1 MKNVKKIFGFA
12 FLILALTSCRK
23 EIKEPAH
30 KLAGRNVVYIEIGN
44 EKYFL
49 KATKFARIFN
59 RKKAG
64 NLGVSKGFFKTSN
77 TIGFVD
83 GEIDITLNGTINFLN
98 KSKYSVNYRNRL
110 HNSLISFENGRL
122 YQFNF
127 SGEDSYVE
135 TSSNGGKYLIATE
148 ETLII
153 NSNPKKKF
161 VEGYYLGTLDTTYCF
176 SCENTKIKI
185 YFDCKY

>member
-1 MKNVKKIFGFA
+1 MKKVSHICLVLFTMVF
-12 FLILALTSCRK
+12 FTTCRK

-176 SCENTKIKI
+176 SCEDTKIKI